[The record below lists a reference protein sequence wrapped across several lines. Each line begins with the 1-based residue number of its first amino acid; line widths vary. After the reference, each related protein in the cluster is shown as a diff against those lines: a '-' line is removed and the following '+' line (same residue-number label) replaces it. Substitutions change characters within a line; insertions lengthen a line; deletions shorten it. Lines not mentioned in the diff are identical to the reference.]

1 MTILIVLLIIIAI
14 PLVVALF
21 VKKSYSVERE
31 TIIDKPR
38 AEVFNYIKF
47 LKNQNNYSVWA
58 MMDPAMKKEFIGVD
72 GTPGF
77 VSSWESNNKKVG
89 KGEQEIKSIQEG
101 QRIDLALHFI
111 KPFEGRAN
119 AFMETTA
126 LSTNQTKVKWVLNS
140 SMKYP
145 MNFMLLLM
153 NMDKMIGN
161 DLATGLTNLKMLLE
175 K

>member
-1 MTILIVLLIIIAI
+1 MTVIIVLLIIVAI
-14 PLVVALF
+14 PLIIALF

-31 TIIDKPR
+31 IIINTPKQD
-38 AEVFNYIKF
+38 VFNYIKF
-47 LKNQNNYSVWA
+47 LKNQDNYSVWA

-89 KGEQEIKSIQEG
+89 KGEQEIKSITEG
-101 QRIDLALHFI
+101 ERIDLALHFI
-111 KPFEGRAN
+111 KPFEGRAH
-119 AFMETTA
+119 AFMEATA
-126 LSTNQTKVKWVLNS
+126 LSTNKTKLRWVLNS

-145 MNFMLLLM
+145 MNFMLLFM
-153 NMDKMIGN
+153 NMDKMLGN
-161 DLATGLTNLKMLLE
+161 DLATGLTNLKMILE

>member
-1 MTILIVLLIIIAI
+1 
-14 PLVVALF
+14 
-21 VKKSYSVERE
+21 
-31 TIIDKPR
+31 
-38 AEVFNYIKF
+38 
-47 LKNQNNYSVWA
+47 

-72 GTPGF
+72 GNPGF

-126 LSTNQTKVKWVLNS
+126 LSTNQTKVRWVLNS

-161 DLATGLTNLKMLLE
+161 DLATGLTNLKTLLE

>member
-47 LKNQNNYSVWA
+47 LKNQDNYSVWA

-126 LSTNQTKVKWVLNS
+126 LSTNQTKVIWVLNS

-161 DLATGLTNLKMLLE
+161 DLATGLTNLKTLLE